1 MTVFQT
7 DKPLALSSVPN
18 WRKFLDEFGQ
28 NYMHNL
34 LVIEERE
41 KLMRNS
47 KTNLTHIMT
56 LGLEP
61 DQATFLGGEC
71 SYMCH

>member
-1 MTVFQT
+1 M
-7 DKPLALSSVPN
+7 D
-18 WRKFLDEFGQ
+18 LDSRCMYKK
-28 NYMHNL
+28 NYMYNL

-56 LGLEP
+56 LGLET

>member
-1 MTVFQT
+1 
-7 DKPLALSSVPN
+7 
-18 WRKFLDEFGQ
+18 
-28 NYMHNL
+28 
-34 LVIEERE
+34 
-41 KLMRNS
+41 MRNS

-56 LGLEP
+56 LGLET

>member
-1 MTVFQT
+1 
-7 DKPLALSSVPN
+7 
-18 WRKFLDEFGQ
+18 
-28 NYMHNL
+28 
-34 LVIEERE
+34 
-41 KLMRNS
+41 MRNS

-61 DQATFLGGEC
+61 DQATLLGGEC

>member
-1 MTVFQT
+1 M
-7 DKPLALSSVPN
+7 D
-18 WRKFLDEFGQ
+18 LDSGYMYKK
-28 NYMHNL
+28 NYMYKL
-34 LVIEERE
+34 LVIEKRE

-61 DQATFLGGEC
+61 DQATLMSGEC